1 MSLEKAEQNV
11 MSWDHV
17 KKRLCFK
24 EGEHEWLVNCPVCSQ
39 SPTEEG
45 QELTVGFGHT
55 EVIGDS
61 DKAVS
66 VEKGGWGSDWRET
79 PEGSTEERGSSL

>member
-1 MSLEKAEQNV
+1 MSLGKAEQNV

-17 KKRLCFK
+17 KKGLCVK
-24 EGEHEWLVNCPVCSQ
+24 EGEHGRLVNCPVCSQ
-39 SPTEEG
+39 SQTEEG
-45 QELTVGFGHT
+45 QELTAGFGHT

-79 PEGSTEERGSSL
+79 PEGSTEERDSGL